1 MDITALRITIG
12 VVIVLVLLFI
22 FEMLRRK
29 VLREK
34 YAIIWLTTAL
44 LTIVASLF
52 PYEVN
57 RISRI
62 LGFQTLSN
70 FIFLIL
76 GLVNLLV
83 LMHLSLVMGKTED
96 QVQTLAEE
104 VALLID
110 KSNIPN

>member
-12 VVIVLVLLFI
+12 IVVILVLLII
-22 FEMLRRK
+22 FEMLRRQ

-44 LTIVASLF
+44 VTIVASLF

-57 RISRI
+57 RLSRI

-70 FIFLIL
+70 FILLIL
-76 GLVNLLV
+76 GIVNLLV

-104 VALLID
+104 VALLKD
-110 KSNIPN
+110 KNNFPN

>member
-12 VVIVLVLLFI
+12 IVVILVLLII
-22 FEMLRRK
+22 FEMLRRQ

-44 LTIVASLF
+44 VTIVASLF

-57 RISRI
+57 RLSRI

-70 FIFLIL
+70 FILLII
-76 GLVNLLV
+76 GIVNLLV

-104 VALLID
+104 VALLKD
-110 KSNIPN
+110 KNNFPN

>member
-1 MDITALRITIG
+1 MEITALRITIG
-12 VVIVLVLLFI
+12 FVTIAVLLII

-34 YAIIWLTTAL
+34 YAIIWLMTAL
-44 LTIVASLF
+44 VTIVASLF

-83 LMHLSLVMGKTED
+83 LMHLSLVVGKTED

-104 VALLID
+104 VALLKD
-110 KSNIPN
+110 KNESPN

>member
-1 MDITALRITIG
+1 MEITALRITVG
-12 VVIVLVLLFI
+12 FVVLAVLIVI

-34 YAIIWLTTAL
+34 FAIIWLTTAIV
-44 LTIVASLF
+44 TIVASLF

-57 RISRI
+57 RLSRI

-76 GLVNLLV
+76 GIVNLLV
-83 LMHLSLVMGKTED
+83 LMHLSLIVGKTED

-104 VALLID
+104 IAILKD
-110 KSNIPN
+110 KK